1 MSKKITKLNSAPIVD
16 DDTNLV
22 NDDTNLEKAE
32 KKSETALELAK
43 RLEKEV
49 AEYIK
54 VVKSKQTDEELDE
67 MEKEL
72 MAEWTEFDKYIKERE
87 YVVPTSCVFEGK
99 TYTKADVAGKI
110 VYFISKSEQIFQYV
124 YGLYELCKLWKSP
137 TFEKISYGALDST
150 LRLLDQNKFRGM
162 TEWRDILIVN
172 EFMKPLHED
181 YSKDTTMQIARA
193 QKHDAI
199 VKQHD
204 LINPV
209 GKKEEECKKEEE

>member
-1 MSKKITKLNSAPIVD
+1 MSEIRPLNSAA
-16 DDTNLV
+16 
-22 NDDTNLEKAE
+22 KAE
-32 KKSETALELAK
+32 AEEAKRPETSMELAK

-54 VVKSKQTDEELDE
+54 VVKTKNTDEELDA

-72 MAEWTEFDKYIKERE
+72 MDEWTEFDKYIKDRE
-87 YVVPTSCVFEGK
+87 YLVPASCVFEGK

-110 VYFISKSEQIFQYV
+110 VYFISKQEQIFQYV

-150 LRLLDQNKFRGM
+150 LRLLDQNKFQGM

-181 YSKDTTMQIARA
+181 YSKDTTNQIARA
-193 QKHDAI
+193 KKHDAI
-199 VKQHD
+199 IKQRD

-209 GKKEEECKKEEE
+209 KKEEE